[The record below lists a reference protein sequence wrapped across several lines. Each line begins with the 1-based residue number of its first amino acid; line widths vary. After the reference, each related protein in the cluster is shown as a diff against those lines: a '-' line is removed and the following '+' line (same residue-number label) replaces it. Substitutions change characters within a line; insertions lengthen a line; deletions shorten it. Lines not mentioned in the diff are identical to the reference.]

1 MIQDLV
7 PVNHSRPWT
16 EEELQDAISLHRSGK
31 TWAQA
36 AEAIGRTENALLAV
50 MRYRGYMGKQAWTA
64 KDEQQALAWKRD
76 GMPVQEIAARTGR
89 TAQAVATK
97 LSVLG
102 RDPAKARAPQF
113 DSIPGWGPF
122 LRWHSTI

>member
-1 MIQDLV
+1 MIRELL
-7 PVNHSRPWT
+7 PTNHSVPWT
-16 EEELQDAISLHRSGK
+16 DDEIQGAIHLHKSGM

-50 MRYRGYMGKQAWTA
+50 MRYRGYLGKQAWTA
-64 KDEQQALAWKRD
+64 EDEQQALAWKRE
-76 GMPVQEIAARTGR
+76 GASVQEIAARTGR

-102 RDPAKARAPQF
+102 RDPARARAPQF
-113 DSIPGWGPF
+113 DGIPGWGPF